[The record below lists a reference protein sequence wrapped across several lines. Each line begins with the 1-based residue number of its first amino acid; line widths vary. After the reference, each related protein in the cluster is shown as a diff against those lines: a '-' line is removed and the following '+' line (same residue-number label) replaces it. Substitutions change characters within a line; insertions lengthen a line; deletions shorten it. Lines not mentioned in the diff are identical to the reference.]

1 MTPVVESWVAPAT
14 GLGFPSYQAIIRAN
28 EFSLAVSSSACVCP
42 NYDAAVQVNSGA
54 FGLALDP
61 ATARALGQQ
70 LIAAADHYDRL
81 VAAMP
86 AAEASA

>member
-1 MTPVVESWVAPAT
+1 MKTTVESWVAPAT
-14 GLGFPSYQAIIRAN
+14 GLGFPSYQALIRMN
-28 EFSLAVSSSACVCP
+28 GSQLAVVSSARVCAD
-42 NYDAAVQVNSGA
+42 YDAAVRVNSGA

-86 AAEASA
+86 AVEANT